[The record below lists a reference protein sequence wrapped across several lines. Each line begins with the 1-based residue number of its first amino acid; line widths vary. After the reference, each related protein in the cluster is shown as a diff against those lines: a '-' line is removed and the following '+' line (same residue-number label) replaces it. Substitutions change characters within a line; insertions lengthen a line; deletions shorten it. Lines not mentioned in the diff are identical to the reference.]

1 MSTQP
6 LQVFRRGVSC
16 WRLDCHVDRIA
27 EIKVILGGEQLL
39 GIRRQVHRQIL
50 ARMGDKPNGHGANTG
65 LASEAVPTLLET
77 PPKRAPSAQQRL
89 ADPDWMRREY
99 IEREQTVLE
108 IAATLHVAHSTAY
121 LWLVRHGIETQPL
134 RARTRRRRSTSAK
147 ARPPITDQQRQ
158 KRSASQRARRERER
172 LERLKRQGVPTHL
185 CVICKRTLPRTDFP
199 PLVTRRFQGTKCLAC
214 LREGVKGPVP
224 CSIPDCARPAV
235 TRGWCARHY
244 QRWRQTGDP
253 LHGSPVKPKP
263 RGPGRP
269 PAQPRPQIRMTS
281 LADEPPAKL
290 RRLLRAARDINIEFS
305 EAWEA
310 SVPIATEGVA
320 MAPMWDTVL
329 SETRGAWES
338 AYDRTGQPPALSR
351 LTRDLA

>member
-1 MSTQP
+1 MCLRSP
-6 LQVFRRGVSC
+6 SRRSDEECPVAGWIATSIGSLRSRSYSAASSFSASGDRFIARFWPGWGQAQWARGQHRVSLRSRADIARNPTETSALGAAAARRP
-16 WRLDCHVDRIA
+16 RLDAAR
-27 EIKVILGGEQLL
+27 
-39 GIRRQVHRQIL
+39 VHR
-50 ARMGDKPNGHGANTG
+50 ARANGAGD
-65 LASEAVPTLLET
+65 
-77 PPKRAPSAQQRL
+77 
-89 ADPDWMRREY
+89 RRH
-99 IEREQTVLE
+99 
-108 IAATLHVAHSTAY
+108 AFHVAQRPSVVSTS
-121 LWLVRHGIETQPL
+121 RHRDPATPS
-134 RARTRRRRSTSAK
+134 RTRRRRSTSAK

-244 QRWRQTGDP
+244 QRWRETGDP

-263 RGPGRP
+263 RRPGRP

-305 EAWEA
+305 EVWEA